1 MLTELRLTNFKA
13 FDTLT
18 LRCAPIT
25 LLCGVNGTGKSTV
38 IQALLLLHQ
47 SAASGALRPPDV
59 QLELAGDLA
68 EIGSGRDALHED
80 ADTDVLSFR
89 LRDGEVPGPCE
100 MTFRVLPDEAGESDQ
115 LRADHA
121 DVDEGWWEMPLLGS
135 NFHYV
140 NAERVGPRKSYSHS
154 ETLVRRGDLGAR
166 GEYALNYLSERGNT
180 RLPSGDPRLEGAVG
194 RRVLDG
200 IDRWLGEVSPGAHL
214 SFDKVVQAD
223 ALVAGFSFDREG
235 DVATR
240 RFRATNVGF
249 GLSYTLPVLT
259 ALLARPPTLCLI
271 ENPEAH
277 LHPRG
282 QTQVAN
288 LAVRAA
294 LAGVQVIVETHS
306 DHFLDGV
313 RIAVRDGLLRPQDV
327 AIHYFERHGGRS
339 KVTSP
344 EVDADGR
351 LSSWPVGFFDQH
363 EDNLARLLSPKRR
376 TR

>member
-13 FDTLT
+13 FEVLA

-25 LLCGVNGTGKSTV
+25 LLCGVNGTGKSSV

-68 EIGSGRDALHED
+68 EIGTGRDALYED
-80 ADTDVLSFR
+80 ASTDSLSFE
-89 LRDGEVPGPCE
+89 LHGTAIDTPCI
-100 MTFRVLPDEAGESDQ
+100 MTFRVLPDEGGHSDQ
-115 LRADHA
+115 LHGERAE
-121 DVDEGWWEMPLLGS
+121 VGEGWWEVPPLGS

-154 ETLVRRGDLGAR
+154 ETLVRRGDLGPR
-166 GEYALNYLSERGNT
+166 GEYALNFLSERGNSL
-180 RLPSGDPRLEGAVG
+180 LPAGDPRLAGATG
-194 RRVLDG
+194 RRLLDA
-200 IDRWLGEVSPGAHL
+200 IDRWVGEISPGAHL
-214 SFDKVVQAD
+214 SFDKVVEAD
-223 ALVAGFSFDREG
+223 ALLAGFSFDRE
-235 DVATR
+235 DDIATR

-259 ALLARPPTLCLI
+259 ALLAVPRSLCLI

-282 QTQVAN
+282 QTRMAEF
-288 LAVRAA
+288 AVRAA
-294 LAGVQVIVETHS
+294 LAGVQVVVETHS

-313 RIAVRDGLLRPQDV
+313 RIAVRDGLLPPEDV
-327 AIHYFERHGGRS
+327 AIHYFERRGS
-339 KVTSP
+339 KSTVTSP
-344 EVDADGR
+344 VVDPDGR
-351 LSSWPVGFFDQH
+351 LSTWPVGFFDQH
-363 EDNLARLLSPKRR
+363 EDNLARLLAPRR
-376 TR
+376 

>member
-13 FDTLT
+13 FDSLT

-25 LLCGVNGTGKSTV
+25 LLCGVNGTGKSSV

-47 SAASGALRPPDV
+47 SAASGALRPPDI
-59 QLELAGDLA
+59 QLELSGDLA

-80 ADTDVLSFR
+80 ASTDVLGFL
-89 LRDGEVPGPCE
+89 LRDTEVGGPCE
-100 MTFRVLPDEAGESDQ
+100 MTFRVLPDEGGHSDQ
-115 LRADHA
+115 LHA
-121 DVDEGWWEMPLLGS
+121 EYDDVDEGWWKAPLFGS

-154 ETLVRRGDLGAR
+154 EALVRRGDLGAR
-166 GEYALNYLSERGNT
+166 GEFALNYLSERGNT
-180 RLPSGDPRLEGAVG
+180 RLPPGDPRLDGATG

-200 IDRWLGEVSPGAHL
+200 IDRWLGEISPGAHL
-214 SFDKVVQAD
+214 SFDKIVQAD

-249 GLSYTLPVLT
+249 GLSYTLPALT
-259 ALLARPPTLCLI
+259 ALFASPPTLCLI

-282 QTQVAN
+282 QTRIAE

-294 LAGVQVIVETHS
+294 MAGVQVVVETHS

-313 RIAVRDGLLRPQDV
+313 RIAVRNGLLPPEDV
-327 AIHYFERHGGRS
+327 AIHYFERRGARS
-339 KVTSP
+339 TVTSP
-344 EVDADGR
+344 EINKDGR
-351 LSSWPVGFFDQH
+351 LSSWPAGFFDQH
-363 EDNLARLLSPKRR
+363 EDNLARLLAPKR
-376 TR
+376 